1 MKALR
6 ILAVAM
12 VAVLAAACSPKK
24 EAAPAAGAPVVIR
37 FATDWKAQAE
47 HGGFYQAVADGEY
60 ARHGLDVKIIQG
72 GPGVNVP
79 QLLASGA
86 VEMGMGSN
94 SFIVMN
100 LAQQGVPVKAVAA
113 YMQKDPQVLIAHP
126 DTGVKTIADL
136 KGHPIL
142 LSDASV
148 SAFWVWLKPS
158 TASPTTRCANT
169 PSIPRR
175 SWPTSAPPSKAM
187 SPPSPT
193 PSRSRRD

>member
-6 ILAVAM
+6 SIVVALAA
-12 VAVLAAACSPKK
+12 ALAACSPAKNQ
-24 EAAPAAGAPVVIR
+24 AAQGAGPQPPVIR
-37 FATDWKAQAE
+37 FATDWRAEAE
-47 HGGFYQAVADGEY
+47 HGGFYEALANGEY
-60 ARHGLDVKIIQG
+60 KKRGLDVKIVQG

-79 QLLASGA
+79 QLLAAGA

-113 YMQKDPQVLIAHP
+113 YFQKDPQVLMAHP
-126 DTGVKTIADL
+126 DQGINTIADL

-148 SAFWVWLKPS
+148 GAF
-158 TASPTTRCANT
+158 
-169 PSIPRR
+169 
-175 SWPTSAPPSKAM
+175 
-187 SPPSPT
+187 
-193 PSRSRRD
+193 